1 LQGSVLAGARRPP
14 NMRRQPEGRF
24 PSLRLSAGCRFRKET
39 IAGMRGN
46 ARDAPFLAVAL
57 RAEVIDRL
65 LKHQNPLEKR
75 NTLRSPS
82 PLLVVGRRPE
92 NRAAILRSEIHRHGS
107 P

>member
-57 RAEVIDRL
+57 RAEP
-65 LKHQNPLEKR
+65 QGGAPLGGAGASGAVDAQ
-75 NTLRSPS
+75 LPLISPFIGND
-82 PLLVVGRRPE
+82 PL
-92 NRAAILRSEIHRHGS
+92 H
-107 P
+107 